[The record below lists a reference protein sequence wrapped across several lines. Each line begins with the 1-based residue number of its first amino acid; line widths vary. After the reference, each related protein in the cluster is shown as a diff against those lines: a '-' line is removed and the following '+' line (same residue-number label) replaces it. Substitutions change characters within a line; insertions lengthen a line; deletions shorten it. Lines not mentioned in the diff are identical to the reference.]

1 MLDVLVADDHEVI
14 RFGLTTLLSNAP
26 DMRVVGVVDN
36 GADAVELARRLHPD
50 VVVMDLSMPVLD
62 GISATEQ
69 VLKASPTEVRLW
81 YSEKPE
87 ARLSTITVQ
96 GSDSAKVTLGKV
108 RTTDNPTSI
117 AADIADTLRPG
128 TYLVKWKTAGRDGH
142 ALRGSY
148 TFSIGK

>member
-69 VLKASPTEVRLW
+69 VLKASPETRVLVV
-81 YSEKPE
+81 SVFSQPDVVE
-87 ARLSTITVQ
+87 A
-96 GSDSAKVTLGKV
+96 A
-108 RTTDNPTSI
+108 I
-117 AADIADTLRPG
+117 AAGAHGYLDKSVAAEDVVDGIRYITQGRRVLPRRFRRPPG
-128 TYLVKWKTAGRDGH
+128 PDSEP
-142 ALRGSY
+142 GSR
-148 TFSIGK
+148 S